1 MTIYKTLIIS
11 LLFAY
16 EAFAYT
22 NILKFNNKSTKN
34 ISAFNKKPTPSRKH
48 ITDLNLNRSDFFK
61 LFSLIPYIPLKYI
74 ITKPAFAEATKE
86 KTIEELR
93 KDALNIID
101 IIEVQKNTIN
111 LPSLKADDTS
121 LNTNDTSGGSGSG
134 SGSSDVT
141 ADNDNSYNV
150 NSITKIKI
158 DGVLENIMNDFKK
171 YGIID
176 PVKSVSN
183 LQKYCSPTNII
194 KHKNTRGLTS
204 SFQDG
209 KYALLLGKFINY
221 KIINYEKNIDAN
233 SDDKNNIYY
242 AVDMK
247 VNAEYKTMLQNSIQF
262 NDMYYPTK
270 RDFNNICYVI
280 YRWSFRKYED
290 NNLYLE
296 GCFLIPPTPPPQ

>member
-11 LLFAY
+11 LLFAF
-16 EAFAYT
+16 EALAYT
-22 NILKFNNKSTKN
+22 NTPKFTNKSNN
-34 ISAFNKKPTPSRKH
+34 ISQFNKKQEPPRKH
-48 ITDLNLNRSDFFK
+48 LTDLNLNRSDFFK

-111 LPSLKADDTS
+111 LPSLKADDIS
-121 LNTNDTSGGSGSG
+121 GNTNDTSNKG
-134 SGSSDVT
+134 DV
-141 ADNDNSYNV
+141 ADNDTSYNV
-150 NSITKIKI
+150 NTKTKIKI
-158 DGVLENIMNDFKK
+158 DGVLSNIMNDFKK
-171 YGIID
+171 NGIID

-183 LQKYCSPTNII
+183 LQKYCSATNII
-194 KHKNTRGLTS
+194 KHKNTRGLTA

-209 KYALLLGKFINY
+209 KYSLLLGKFINY
-221 KIINYEKNIDAN
+221 EIINYEKNIDAN

-247 VNAEYKTMLQNSIQF
+247 VNAAYKTMLQNSIQF

-270 RDFNNICYVI
+270 RDYNNICYVI

-296 GCFLIPPTPPPQ
+296 GCFLIPPPPPPQ

>member
-16 EAFAYT
+16 EALAYT
-22 NILKFNNKSTKN
+22 NTPKFTNKSNN
-34 ISAFNKKPTPSRKH
+34 ISQFNKKQEPHRKH
-48 ITDLNLNRSDFFK
+48 LTDLNLNRSEFFK

-101 IIEVQKNTIN
+101 IIEVQKSTIN
-111 LPSLKADDTS
+111 LPSLKADDIS
-121 LNTNDTSGGSGSG
+121 GNTNDTSNKGD
-134 SGSSDVT
+134 SSA
-141 ADNDNSYNV
+141 ADNDTSYNV
-150 NSITKIKI
+150 NTKTKIKI
-158 DGVLENIMNDFKK
+158 DGVLSNIMNDFKK
-171 YGIID
+171 NGIID

-183 LQKYCSPTNII
+183 LQKYCSATNII
-194 KHKNTRGLTS
+194 KHKNTRGLTA

-209 KYALLLGKFINY
+209 KYSLLLGKFINY
-221 KIINYEKNIDAN
+221 EIINYEKNIDAN

-247 VNAEYKTMLQNSIQF
+247 VNAAYKTMLQNSIQF

-270 RDFNNICYVI
+270 RDYNNICYVI

-296 GCFLIPPTPPPQ
+296 GCFLIPPSPPPQ

>member
-34 ISAFNKKPTPSRKH
+34 ISSFNKKPEPQHKH
-48 ITDLNLNRSDFFK
+48 LTEVNLNRSNFFK
-61 LFSLIPYIPLKYI
+61 LFTLIPYIPLKYI
-74 ITKPAFAEATKE
+74 ITKPAFAEVIKE

-101 IIEVQKNTIN
+101 IIEVQKSTIN
-111 LPSLKADDTS
+111 LPLLKSDDTKINS
-121 LNTNDTSGGSGSG
+121 KDTNDT
-134 SGSSDVT
+134 
-141 ADNDNSYNV
+141 DNTNNIYDTNYNV
-150 NSITKIKI
+150 DTKTKIKI
-158 DGVLENIMNDFKK
+158 DGVLSNIMNDFKI

-183 LQKYCSPTNII
+183 LQKYCSATNII
-194 KHKNTRGLTS
+194 KHKNTRGLTA

-209 KYALLLGKFINY
+209 KYSLLLGKFINY
-221 KIINYEKNIDAN
+221 EIVNYEKNIDAN

-247 VNAEYKTMLQNSIQF
+247 VNAAYKTMLQNSIQF
-262 NDMYYPTK
+262 NDMYYPQK

-290 NNLYLE
+290 ANLYLE
-296 GCFLIPPTPPPQ
+296 GCFLVPPSPSPQ

>member
-22 NILKFNNKSTKN
+22 NIIKFNNKSTKN
-34 ISAFNKKPTPSRKH
+34 ISSFNKKPEHQHKH
-48 ITDLNLNRSDFFK
+48 LTDVNLNRSNFLR

-74 ITKPAFAEATKE
+74 ITKPAFAEVIKE

-101 IIEVQKNTIN
+101 IIEVQKSTIN
-111 LPSLKADDTS
+111 LPLLKSDDTKINS
-121 LNTNDTSGGSGSG
+121 NDTDNTDNTNNIYDT
-134 SGSSDVT
+134 
-141 ADNDNSYNV
+141 NYNV
-150 NSITKIKI
+150 DTKTKIKI
-158 DGVLENIMNDFKK
+158 DGVLSNIMNDFKK

-183 LQKYCSPTNII
+183 LQKYCSASNII
-194 KHKNTRGLTS
+194 KHKNTRGLTA

-209 KYALLLGKFINY
+209 KYSLLLGKFINY
-221 KIINYEKNIDAN
+221 EIVNYEKNIDAN

-247 VNAEYKTMLQNSIQF
+247 VNAAYKTMLQNSIQF
-262 NDMYYPTK
+262 NDMYYPQK

-290 NNLYLE
+290 GNLYLE
-296 GCFLIPPTPPPQ
+296 GCFLIPPPPPPQ

>member
-16 EAFAYT
+16 EALAYT
-22 NILKFNNKSTKN
+22 NTPKFTNKSNN
-34 ISAFNKKPTPSRKH
+34 ISQFNKKQEPPRKH
-48 ITDLNLNRSDFFK
+48 LTDLNLNRSEFFK

-101 IIEVQKNTIN
+101 IIEVQKSTIN
-111 LPSLKADDTS
+111 LPSLKADDIS
-121 LNTNDTSGGSGSG
+121 GNTNDTSNKGD
-134 SGSSDVT
+134 SSA
-141 ADNDNSYNV
+141 ADNDTSYNV
-150 NSITKIKI
+150 NTKTKIKI
-158 DGVLENIMNDFKK
+158 DGVLSNIMNDFKK
-171 YGIID
+171 NGIID

-183 LQKYCSPTNII
+183 LQKYCSATNII
-194 KHKNTRGLTS
+194 KHKNTRGLTA

-209 KYALLLGKFINY
+209 KYSLLLGKFINY
-221 KIINYEKNIDAN
+221 EIINYEKNIDAN

-247 VNAEYKTMLQNSIQF
+247 VNAAYKTMLQNSIQF

-270 RDFNNICYVI
+270 RDYNNICYVI
-280 YRWSFRKYED
+280 YRWSFRKYEND
-290 NNLYLE
+290 NLYLE
-296 GCFLIPPTPPPQ
+296 GCFLIPPSPPPQ

>member
-11 LLFAY
+11 LLFAF
-16 EAFAYT
+16 EALAYT
-22 NILKFNNKSTKN
+22 NTPKFTNKSNN
-34 ISAFNKKPTPSRKH
+34 ISQFNKKQEPPRKH
-48 ITDLNLNRSDFFK
+48 LTDLNLNRSDFFK

-101 IIEVQKNTIN
+101 IIEVQKSTIN
-111 LPSLKADDTS
+111 LPSLKADDIS
-121 LNTNDTSGGSGSG
+121 GNTNDTSNKGD
-134 SGSSDVT
+134 SSA
-141 ADNDNSYNV
+141 ADNDTSYNV
-150 NSITKIKI
+150 NTKTKIKI
-158 DGVLENIMNDFKK
+158 DGVLSNIMNDFKK
-171 YGIID
+171 NGIID

-183 LQKYCSPTNII
+183 LQKYCSATNII
-194 KHKNTRGLTS
+194 KHKNTRGLTA

-209 KYALLLGKFINY
+209 KYSLLLGKFINY
-221 KIINYEKNIDAN
+221 EIINYEKNIDAN

-247 VNAEYKTMLQNSIQF
+247 VNAAYKTMLQNSIQF

-270 RDFNNICYVI
+270 RDYNNICYVI

-296 GCFLIPPTPPPQ
+296 GCFLIPPPLPPQ

>member
-34 ISAFNKKPTPSRKH
+34 ISSFNKKPEPLHKH
-48 ITDLNLNRSDFFK
+48 LTEVNLNRSNFFK
-61 LFSLIPYIPLKYI
+61 LFTLIPYIPLKYI
-74 ITKPAFAEATKE
+74 ITKPAFAEVIKE

-93 KDALNIID
+93 KDAFNIID
-101 IIEVQKNTIN
+101 IIEVQKSTIN
-111 LPSLKADDTS
+111 LPLLKPDDTKINS
-121 LNTNDTSGGSGSG
+121 NDTDNTDNTNNTNNIYDT
-134 SGSSDVT
+134 
-141 ADNDNSYNV
+141 NYNV
-150 NSITKIKI
+150 DTKTKIKI
-158 DGVLENIMNDFKK
+158 DGVLSNIMNDFKI

-183 LQKYCSPTNII
+183 LQKYCSATNII
-194 KHKNTRGLTS
+194 KHKNTRGLTA

-209 KYALLLGKFINY
+209 KYSLLLGKFINY
-221 KIINYEKNIDAN
+221 EIVNYEKNIDAN

-247 VNAEYKTMLQNSIQF
+247 VNAAYKTMLQNSIQF
-262 NDMYYPTK
+262 NDMYYPQK

-290 NNLYLE
+290 GNLYLE
-296 GCFLIPPTPPPQ
+296 GCFLIPPSQSPQ

>member
-16 EAFAYT
+16 EALAYT
-22 NILKFNNKSTKN
+22 NTPKFTNKSNN
-34 ISAFNKKPTPSRKH
+34 ISQFNKKQEPPRKH
-48 ITDLNLNRSDFFK
+48 LTDLNLNRSEFFK

-101 IIEVQKNTIN
+101 IIEVQKSTIN
-111 LPSLKADDTS
+111 LPSLKADDAS
-121 LNTNDTSGGSGSG
+121 GNTNDTSNKGD
-134 SGSSDVT
+134 SSA
-141 ADNDNSYNV
+141 ADNDTSYNV
-150 NSITKIKI
+150 NTKTKIKI
-158 DGVLENIMNDFKK
+158 DGVLSNIMNDFKK
-171 YGIID
+171 NGIID

-183 LQKYCSPTNII
+183 LQKYCSATNII
-194 KHKNTRGLTS
+194 KHKNTRGLTA

-209 KYALLLGKFINY
+209 KYSLLLGKFINY
-221 KIINYEKNIDAN
+221 EIINYEKNIDAN

-247 VNAEYKTMLQNSIQF
+247 VNAAYKTMLQNSIQF

-270 RDFNNICYVI
+270 RDYNNICYVI

-296 GCFLIPPTPPPQ
+296 GCLLIPPSPPPQ